1 MVLQST
7 KINNN
12 TARDIMVF
20 EIGSIFHSLVLNQ
33 LWFAQEACMSREAEV
48 EAKAP
53 GDLDNF
59 VSSA

>member
-1 MVLQST
+1 
-7 KINNN
+7 
-12 TARDIMVF
+12 MVF

-33 LWFAQEACMSREAEV
+33 LWFAQEACISREAEV